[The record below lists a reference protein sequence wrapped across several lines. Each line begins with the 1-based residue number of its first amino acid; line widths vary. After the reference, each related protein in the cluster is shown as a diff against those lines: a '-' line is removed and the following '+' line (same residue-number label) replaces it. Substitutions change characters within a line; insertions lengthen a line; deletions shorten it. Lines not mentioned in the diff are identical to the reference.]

1 MKKRFLTILLLIC
14 IISVLCPVTARA
26 DMGPK
31 PSVHITFQGMEDR
44 QYYATLLSNT
54 ASHGPWSEN
63 REYEG
68 WMGSEQVW
76 EAFRSYQD
84 TDGFFFLGYFQDCTK
99 EQVFSWNY
107 YPPEHFKILLYFPD
121 SNTFLISEK
130 AYKRYAFDSYFT
142 IDLSALKVPGAD
154 KKADPAQ
161 KIVFEDS
168 QAPLEK
174 TYPYKGEFLSLL
186 ARIIGTLL
194 IELAV
199 AWPFGY
205 WKKRPLLIIF
215 FTNLL
220 TQTLLNVGLNLVN
233 FYSGYLAFLFSYV
246 WLEILVFLIEGTVYW
261 KFMNKPQKGAKKAGH
276 PWIYAAIANAL
287 SFLVGFFIARWV
299 PGIF

>member
-1 MKKRFLTILLLIC
+1 MKKRILTVLLLIC
-14 IISVLCPVTARA
+14 IIFVLCPGTARA

-31 PSVHITFQGMEDR
+31 PSVQIIFQGMEGR
-44 QYYATLLSNT
+44 QYYATLLSDTFSN
-54 ASHGPWSEN
+54 GPWSRD
-63 REYEG
+63 REYSG

-84 TDGFFFLGYFQDCTK
+84 ADGFSFLGYFQDCTE

-142 IDLSALKVPGAD
+142 IDLTALKIPDAE
-154 KKADPAQ
+154 KKAEPAQ

-186 ARIIGTLL
+186 GRVIGTLL

-205 WKKRPLLIIF
+205 WKKRPFFIIF

-233 FYSGYLAFLFSYV
+233 FYSGYLALLFSYV
-246 WLEILVFLIEGTVYW
+246 WLEILVFLIEGAVYW
-261 KFMNKPQKGAKKAGH
+261 KFMNKPQKDVKKAGH